1 MANKFFRD
9 VLTPAASTETAIY
22 TVPAANAATVSSLRV
37 TNRNASNATLDVK
50 LYPAGGATG
59 YSLLKSYVLPT
70 NATMDVFSGVPL
82 NMEETD
88 VIKVTSSVT
97 TVDFVI
103 SYLEMDRN

>member
-9 VLTPAASTETAIY
+9 VLSPTATAATAIY

-37 TNRNASNATLDVK
+37 TNGNASNASLDVK

-59 YSLLKSYVLPT
+59 YALLKSYVLPP

-88 VIKVTSSVT
+88 VLKVTSSVA

>member
-1 MANKFFRD
+1 MCIRD
-9 VLTPAASTETAIY
+9 RPSATTETAIY

-37 TNRNASNATLDVK
+37 TNGNASNTSLDVI

-59 YSLLKSYVLPT
+59 YALLKSYVLPP

-88 VIKVTSSVT
+88 VLKVTSSVA

>member
-1 MANKFFRD
+1 
-9 VLTPAASTETAIY
+9 
-22 TVPAANAATVSSLRV
+22 
-37 TNRNASNATLDVK
+37 
-50 LYPAGGATG
+50 
-59 YSLLKSYVLPT
+59 VLPT

-88 VIKVTSSVT
+88 VLKVTSSVT

>member
-1 MANKFFRD
+1 MANKYFRD
-9 VLTPAASTETAIY
+9 VLTPAANTESVLY
-22 TVPAANAATVSSLRV
+22 TVPAANAATVASLRV
-37 TNRNASNATLDVK
+37 TNRNASSATLNVK

-88 VIKVTSSVT
+88 VLKVTASVT

>member
-1 MANKFFRD
+1 MANKYFRD
-9 VLTPAASTETAIY
+9 VLTPAASTESAIY
-22 TVPAANAATVSSLRV
+22 TVPAANAATVASLRI

-50 LYPAGGATG
+50 LYPTGGATG

-88 VIKVTSSVT
+88 VIKVTASVT